1 MTNEQK
7 AMEYD
12 TLIYESDKLQRINS
26 KYKSEYAGNIP
37 PNIQREID
45 INDSK
50 ISAIVSKLENLL
62 R

>member
-1 MTNEQK
+1 MKNEEK

-12 TLIYESDKLQRINS
+12 RLIYESDKLQRINS

-37 PNIQREID
+37 PNIQKEID
-45 INDSK
+45 DNNRK
-50 ISAIVSKLENLL
+50 ISIIVSNLENLL

>member
-1 MTNEQK
+1 MKNEEK

-12 TLIYESDKLQRINS
+12 RLIYESDNLQRINS

-37 PNIQREID
+37 PNIQKEID
-45 INDSK
+45 DNNRK
-50 ISAIVSKLENLL
+50 ISIIVSNLENLL

>member
-1 MTNEQK
+1 MNNQEK

-12 TLIYESDKLQRINS
+12 RLIYESDKIQRINS

-37 PNIQREID
+37 PNIQKEID
-45 INDSK
+45 ENNIK
-50 ISAIVSKLENLL
+50 ISSIVGRLENLL